1 MADPT
6 GNLADLINNVF
17 STNNA
22 AINVLSSVLGT
33 AADLSGAI
41 GLVNMVVG
49 LFGGSDPTQAAL
61 QEILTTVQKDF
72 AQLNAADKAER
83 IIQRLQNLDN
93 ITGPAETQLEQLQ
106 AHMPTDIGQCLNAI
120 NELALNPDAISN
132 WQGVFSD
139 QLFWTDS
146 GEYFQF
152 PNLQGDDQRGVDWA
166 ADAMD
171 AGYGQQTPPE
181 VGENLV
187 FSYLY
192 VLPDFLRTLAIFIA
206 VAGSDDPKWVS
217 DYGPQVLQP
226 VAGFLK
232 NNVHDTIASGITQ
245 LSPGS
250 WDGQSLW
257 KAVGIPPLAG
267 PSTPSGKWPWQGVSA
282 IPAVPQSINV
292 FNLDIIPPIPT
303 AIGAN
308 LEFGAVEKFSG
319 YSSIGNYQIFFGD
332 TPDNSTDPAP
342 FNKFQIRLL
351 KRAHD
356 VYIGVGLL
364 QVWNV
369 INTLNALV
377 GAPPAPRHPFAGW
390 SFRQLLQLSGLQPDP
405 ATNKF
410 SLYSLAGFINRTPP
424 LDTDQA
430 APNTSFQELLN
441 HFQFAPPKGTTVV
454 PNLFEFSETTAAK
467 ALRAV
472 GLVPFFANT
481 GSWVES
487 QEPVAGTAVAAGT
500 TVRMSLRSGPLP

>member
-1 MADPT
+1 VS
-6 GNLADLINNVF
+6 NLSDLLTALNA
-17 STNNA
+17 TNA
-22 AINVLSSVLGT
+22 KAT
-33 AADLSGAI
+33 DT
-41 GLVNMVVG
+41 
-49 LFGGSDPTQAAL
+49 FGAAL
-61 QEILTTVQKDF
+61 GFASDISGPLGLGLAIFSAVEGVLQGNQTEAELENILKTIQNDF
-72 AQLNAADKAER
+72 AQLNAADKAGR

-106 AHMPTDIGQCLNAI
+106 AHMPTDIGQCLTAI
-120 NELALNPDAISN
+120 NELAINDTAISN
-132 WQGVFSD
+132 WQAVFSD

-166 ADAMD
+166 ADALD

-206 VAGSDDPKWVS
+206 VAGSDDPNWVS

-245 LSPGS
+245 LSPGF
-250 WDGQSLW
+250 WNGQSLW

-303 AIGAN
+303 ATGAN

-319 YSSIGNYQIFFGD
+319 YSSIGNYQIFFD
-332 TPDNSTDPAP
+332 DIPANSTDPAP
-342 FNKFQIRLL
+342 FNKFMIRQL
-351 KRAHD
+351 KRVID
-356 VYIGVGLL
+356 VYIGVGLQ

-369 INTLNALV
+369 INNLNALV
-377 GAPPAPRHPFAGW
+377 GAPPVPRHPFNGW
-390 SFRQLLQLSGLQPDP
+390 SFRGILLASDFRPDP
-405 ATNKF
+405 TTNKF
-410 SLYSLAGFINRTPP
+410 SLYSLAGFIKHTPP

-430 APNTSFQELLN
+430 APTTSFQELLN

-454 PNLFEFSETTAAK
+454 PDLFEFSETTATR
-467 ALRAV
+467 ALRAA

-487 QEPVAGTAVAAGT
+487 QEPVAGSVVAPGT
-500 TVRMSLRSGPLP
+500 TVKMNLRSGPMP